1 MWHTPLM
8 LQFQT
13 PGQYTTEYARRLQ
26 LDQYKHLIPISTSGT
41 LFDATW
47 SMALGLQLT
56 LESVAQKNSS
66 GCDHL
71 PGELV
76 PLEQFDY
83 QNERMGCVMRRSYSS
98 VSFRGIT
105 VSIQQFKG
113 KDDHNHY
120 L

>member
-1 MWHTPLM
+1 MVLVLVGTHSCTHV
-8 LQFQT
+8 QT
-13 PGQYTTEYARRLQ
+13 PGQYTTEYAKRLQ

-105 VSIQQFKG
+105 VRIHVVCNMK
-113 KDDHNHY
+113 
-120 L
+120 

>member
-1 MWHTPLM
+1 M

-13 PGQYTTEYARRLQ
+13 PGQYTAEYARRLQ
-26 LDQYKHLIPISTSGT
+26 LDRYKNLIPLAQSGSV
-41 LFDATW
+41 FDATW

-56 LESVAQKNSS
+56 LETVAQNNSS

-105 VSIQQFKG
+105 VSIQQFKRN
-113 KDDHNHY
+113 DDHKN
-120 L
+120 